1 MFGGIRVSRS
11 SEVFSARRQGRE
23 GRELE
28 RCFHEWRI
36 DVDEEAKMEVKKKKE
51 PMYIKVRWL
60 VVVVVI
66 GRES

>member
-1 MFGGIRVSRS
+1 
-11 SEVFSARRQGRE
+11 
-23 GRELE
+23 LE

-60 VVVVVI
+60 VVVVI